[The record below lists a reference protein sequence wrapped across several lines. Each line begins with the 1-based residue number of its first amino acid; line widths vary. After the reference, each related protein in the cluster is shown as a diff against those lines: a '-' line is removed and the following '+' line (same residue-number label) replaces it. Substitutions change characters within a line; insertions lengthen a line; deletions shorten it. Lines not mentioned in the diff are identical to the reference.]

1 MTGRWR
7 TWGRWVAAGVLA
19 LLGVS
24 AAAVKALG
32 WNWPSTT
39 APKGGRTVLHNA
51 VEISMQ
57 TYETLLEQQ
66 DLASSS
72 ASTPAAGS
80 AWPARRTSQ
89 VSSRDSKPNY
99 AGVEVRKRK
108 CPSRRPGGA
117 LSRLAALVVRVEDP
131 GKE

>member
-7 TWGRWVAAGVLA
+7 TWGRWVAAGGLA

-24 AAAVKALG
+24 AAAVTALG

-39 APKGGRTVLHNA
+39 APRGGRTVLHNP

-66 DLASSS
+66 NLGDFHPTL
-72 ASTPAAGS
+72 
-80 AWPARRTSQ
+80 
-89 VSSRDSKPNY
+89 
-99 AGVEVRKRK
+99 VRGAKWYLPEKRK
-108 CPSRRPGGA
+108 Q
-117 LSRLAALVVRVEDP
+117 LAADAQAELERLGLRRGGRIDVDFLDTLQLLQRPAVEYYT
-131 GKE
+131 